1 MATQQYPRDRFDII
15 PADLERVGA
24 HRAPGRKSRG
34 WLWIVW
40 CAVAVAVIVG
50 GGWLFLH
57 FANGDSSA
65 GAGDSGSAAGSTSTP
80 GATGTTRP
88 TPTTSATPT
97 SSPTPTPTAT
107 QIPST
112 PIAVLNGVGTRGLA
126 AAAKAKLAGAGWT
139 SVIAADA
146 PQTGIQTTTV
156 YYLDDSERG
165 LALGVAQA
173 LGVQTVT
180 KAPPVSASITQ
191 HIVVVLGADFT
202 G

>member
-24 HRAPGRKSRG
+24 HRAPARKSRG

-57 FANGDSSA
+57 FANGDSSS
-65 GAGDSGSAAGSTSTP
+65 GAGDSGSAAGPSSTP
-80 GATGTTRP
+80 GSARP
-88 TPTTSATPT
+88 TPSTTPT
-97 SSPTPTPTAT
+97 TPTPTQTPTPTAT

-126 AAAKAKLAGAGWT
+126 AKAKTKLQGAGWT
-139 SVIAADA
+139 SVVAADA

-156 YYLDDSERG
+156 YYIDDSERG

-180 KAPPVSASITQ
+180 KAPPVSASVTQ
-191 HIVVVLGADFT
+191 HIVVVLGADFS